1 MQVEATL
8 VRRTLGQDKPSFR
21 SEVLAW
27 VRLFDGK
34 YIDRTLIGIFIMF
47 FQRKHTASHLV
58 RTLINRVQNGVVL
71 MRYSTMVPPWSGV
84 WVCKETRLL

>member
-8 VRRTLGQDKPSFR
+8 VRRTLGQDKLSLR

-27 VRLFDGK
+27 ARLFDRK

-47 FQRKHTASHLV
+47 FQRKHTAHHSVH
-58 RTLINRVQNGVVL
+58 TLIDRVQNGVAS
-71 MRYSTMVPPWSGV
+71 MRYSTMVQPWSRV
-84 WVCKETRLL
+84 